1 MKRITKILL
10 CVLCAVAA
18 VLCVAAA
25 CFMLLKKQSGT
36 TANSA
41 ASGASVS
48 TYGKVS
54 DFDYASFDYSEGLDD
69 NGHWTGI
76 RALDYVTL
84 PEDVSALPLSKAD
97 IEPTEAEIQT
107 QIDTLLN
114 QYATTQNITDRAAQ
128 SGDTVNIDYSGAVDG
143 VAFTGGTATGY
154 DLTLG
159 SHTFIDGFEDQ
170 IIGLKAGDEKDL
182 DITFPEDYVADLAGK
197 AVVFKVKVKE
207 VKESQLP
214 TVDDEFAKDVS
225 EFETLADF
233 KKDLGEKLTQRRTA
247 EAQNDFEQAILEQ
260 LVDNLEADIPN
271 GMVET
276 QLDKIMDEYAMRM
289 SSQGMSMDD
298 YLKMMGMTPEMM
310 RASSKP
316 AALNQ
321 VKTELALEAVAAAE
335 NLEITDEECEAEVN
349 KLAEQYKLTA
359 EQVKAAVSLD
369 ALKHDLRLQ
378 KASELVVAEA
388 KVGEAP
394 KKEEEAAE
402 KPKKATRK
410 KKTEEAAEE
419 SESAEKPKRT
429 RKKKAEESAEE
440 PKAEIRSRGGLGPPR
455 AYPSVPS
462 ACSRQKSGIIFR
474 PGGHTLVSP
483 SEKEYIV

>member
-143 VAFTGGTATGY
+143 VP
-154 DLTLG
+154 L
-159 SHTFIDGFEDQ
+159 
-170 IIGLKAGDEKDL
+170 
-182 DITFPEDYVADLAGK
+182 
-197 AVVFKVKVKE
+197 
-207 VKESQLP
+207 
-214 TVDDEFAKDVS
+214 
-225 EFETLADF
+225 
-233 KKDLGEKLTQRRTA
+233 
-247 EAQNDFEQAILEQ
+247 
-260 LVDNLEADIPN
+260 
-271 GMVET
+271 
-276 QLDKIMDEYAMRM
+276 
-289 SSQGMSMDD
+289 
-298 YLKMMGMTPEMM
+298 
-310 RASSKP
+310 P
-316 AALNQ
+316 AA
-321 VKTELALEAVAAAE
+321 
-335 NLEITDEECEAEVN
+335 
-349 KLAEQYKLTA
+349 
-359 EQVKAAVSLD
+359 
-369 ALKHDLRLQ
+369 
-378 KASELVVAEA
+378 
-388 KVGEAP
+388 P
-394 KKEEEAAE
+394 
-402 KPKKATRK
+402 PPAT
-410 KKTEEAAEE
+410 T
-419 SESAEKPKRT
+419 
-429 RKKKAEESAEE
+429 
-440 PKAEIRSRGGLGPPR
+440 
-455 AYPSVPS
+455 
-462 ACSRQKSGIIFR
+462 
-474 PGGHTLVSP
+474 
-483 SEKEYIV
+483 